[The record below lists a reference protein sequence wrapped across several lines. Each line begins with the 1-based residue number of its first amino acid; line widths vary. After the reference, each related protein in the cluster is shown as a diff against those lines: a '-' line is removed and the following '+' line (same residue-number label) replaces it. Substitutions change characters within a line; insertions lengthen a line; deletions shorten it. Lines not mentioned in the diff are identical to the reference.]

1 MKLDNFE
8 QVDRK
13 TEAIRAW
20 DDLRDSFTLSWF
32 WLSLGWND
40 TLQRYRGSL
49 LGPFWITITTAVF
62 ITGLGPLYARLF
74 NLNMAEYLPFMAI
87 GVTIW
92 GFITGVINDSCM
104 AFTSSAHMMKQV
116 RVPRLA
122 LILRVIWR
130 NIIAFLHNAPIFIII
145 SVFFGLPFG
154 WHLIAIIPGF
164 VLVTLNLVWI
174 GLVAAILC
182 ARYRDIAPIISSI
195 LQMGFFVTPVMWNY
209 KTQSVER
216 WIVEINPFA
225 ALIEL
230 IRAPLMGEQIS
241 PPLLELSLFTLMFG
255 ILISTFMFVRY
266 RRQIIYWV

>member
-1 MKLDNFE
+1 MKLDNFKQINKKPE
-8 QVDRK
+8 YG
-13 TEAIRAW
+13 RAW
-20 DDLRDSFTLSWF
+20 DDLRESFALSWF

-62 ITGLGPLYARLF
+62 IAGLGPLYARLF

-87 GVTIW
+87 GVTVW
-92 GFITGVINDSCM
+92 GFITGVINDSCT

-116 RVPRLA
+116 RLPRLA
-122 LILRVIWR
+122 IIFRVIWR
-130 NIIAFLHNAPIFIII
+130 NIIAFLHNAPIFIFL
-145 SVFFGLPFG
+145 SLFFGLPMG
-154 WHLIAIIPGF
+154 WHLIAILPGF
-164 VLVTLNLVWI
+164 FLVVLNLVWI

-182 ARYRDIAPIISSI
+182 ARYRDIGPIISSI
-195 LQMGFFVTPVMWNY
+195 LQIGFFVTPVMWSH

-225 ALIEL
+225 GLIEL

-241 PPLLELSLFTLMFG
+241 PELLQLSIFILIFG
-255 ILISTFMFVRY
+255 MLISTLVFVKY